1 MKRFIYTF
9 FSVVFLLT
17 SFSLQA
23 QTCSDGVQNGTE
35 TGVDCGGTC
44 PPCSTPCSITLNYST
59 PTFNPP
65 IVPGPAYTMS
75 SGTIST
81 DGGTFYDPGGPA
93 GSYGNNNLFTQTFCS
108 SVPNGQ
114 IQFQFTSWASES
126 CCDFL
131 TIYDGPTASGPTV
144 FSGSSNP
151 GTVTSTSGC
160 LTFFWDTDGS
170 VVAAGW
176 GATIA
181 IVNVQ
186 SPLECGGG
194 DIVLTALGQG
204 ASVLALDNDFD
215 FGTAGAGW
223 TSNVNASFSNP
234 CDPSIDGGT
243 YMWMGNSAQHPRIIQ
258 TVPLDLSCGGDICF
272 WLDFATQGAA
282 SPCEGIDLADEGV
295 FLEFS
300 VDGGAS
306 WTTMEYF
313 GPAGVGNN
321 TSGGGTN
328 AQMTSWNQYCYTIP
342 AAAETPA
349 TIIHWAQTGSSGLNN
364 DHWGIDNVSIS
375 SVADCTPYWYDY
387 TYLPPV
393 DDGPI
398 QNTNVTG
405 TATYEVIY
413 TNGTDACSTT
423 VVVPVAPCPCPDVV
437 VSGGGSFCAG
447 DSIPNVVFTVNG
459 GNNPLSLIYAIDGV
473 AQTPVSFSTNTF
485 TLYDPIV
492 GQYTILGITDP
503 SLCVGTFSGNVTV
516 TENPVPVFNSVSG
529 GDTYCTG
536 DVIADITVDAT
547 GAGPITVDFTIDGVA
562 QTPVTGTTPISL
574 GNGAGVYVVTSISDG
589 TCSLDISATETIV
602 INAIPVATAG
612 TSTASLC
619 AGESILLTGNITT
632 GTYSWTGPGGFTSTS
647 EDPTINNATVNQ
659 SGTYTL
665 IVTDNGCVSPP
676 STVDITVN
684 QLPVFNS
691 ISGGDT
697 YCAGDVVTSINVD
710 AAGAGPIT
718 VVFTIDGVAQTSVT
732 GTTPISLGNGAGVYE
747 VTSIS
752 DGTCSLDVSAT
763 ETIVINAIP
772 VATAGTSTASLCAG
786 ESILLTGNTTTGTY
800 SWTGPGGFTSTSED
814 PTINNAT
821 VNQSGTY
828 TLIVTE
834 NGCVSPPSTVD
845 ITVNAVP
852 VVTTDANSTICIG
865 TAVTLNGQGATT
877 YTWSGGI
884 TNGVPFTPNSTVTY
898 TVTGTSNGCTS
909 TATVTVT
916 VLPLPI
922 ADATTS
928 VDYGYQPLVVT
939 FDNNSLNATSY
950 VWDFGTGQTSSSSA
964 SSVTNTFS
972 NVGTFYIVLTASN
985 GICSDTWTDS
995 VVVIP
1000 YPAMEIDVPNVFTP
1014 NGDGSN
1020 DIYFINV
1027 VNGTSFEAVILNRWG
1042 NVVYSIDT
1050 LNAGWDGNVN
1060 GKEANEGVYFIKYT
1074 AKGLDGQTAE
1084 GHTNFHLVR

>member
-1 MKRFIYTF
+1 MKRFTYTF
-9 FSVVFLLT
+9 ICFVFLMT
-17 SFSLQA
+17 SYTVHA
-23 QTCSDGVQNGTE
+23 QTCSDGIQNGTE
-35 TGVDCGGTC
+35 TGIDCGGTC

-59 PTFNPP
+59 PTYNPP
-65 IVPGPAYTMS
+65 IIAGPNYTMS

-81 DGGTFYDPGGPA
+81 DGGTFYDPGGQS
-93 GSYGNNNLFTQTFCS
+93 GDYGNNNLFTQTFCS
-108 SVPNGQ
+108 SIPNSQ
-114 IQFQFTSWASES
+114 IQFIFTQWNLET
-126 CCDFL
+126 CCDYL
-131 TIYDGPTASGPTV
+131 IIYDGPTASGTQL
-144 FSGSSNP
+144 FNGNGSSNP
-151 GTVTSTSGC
+151 GTVTSTNGC
-160 LTFFWDTDGS
+160 LTFVWDSDGS
-170 VVAAGW
+170 VVYAGW
-176 GATIA
+176 AATIA
-181 IVNVQ
+181 VVNVQ
-186 SPLECGGG
+186 TPLECTGG
-194 DIVLTALGQG
+194 DIILTASGQG

-223 TSNVNASFSNP
+223 TTNVNADFTNP
-234 CDPSIDGGT
+234 CDASIDGGT

-272 WLDFATQGAA
+272 WLDFATQSDA

-300 VDGGAS
+300 IDGGTS
-306 WTTMEYF
+306 WTTIEYF

-328 AQMTSWNQYCYTIP
+328 PQMTSWNQYCYTIP
-342 AAAETPA
+342 PAAETPA

-387 TYLPPV
+387 TYLPPN

-398 QNTNVTG
+398 QNTNVTN
-405 TATYEVIY
+405 TTTYEVIY

-423 VVVPVAPCPCPDVV
+423 VVVPVAPCPCPDAV
-437 VSGGGSFCAG
+437 VSGGGTYCAG
-447 DSIPNVVFTVNG
+447 DSIPNVVFTVTG
-459 GNNPLSLIYAIDGV
+459 GNDPLELIYAIDGV
-473 AQTPVSFSTNTF
+473 AQAPVSFSTNTF
-485 TLYDPIV
+485 TLYDPIE
-492 GQYTILGITDP
+492 GQYTILGVTDP
-503 SLCVGTFSGNVTV
+503 SLCVGTFSGSVTV
-516 TENPVPVFNSVSG
+516 TENPVPIFNSVSG
-529 GDTYCTG
+529 GDTYCAG
-536 DVIADITVDAT
+536 DVITNITVDAT
-547 GAGPITVDFTIDGVA
+547 GAGPITVEFTIDGVA

-574 GNGAGVYVVTSISDG
+574 GNS
-589 TCSLDISATETIV
+589 
-602 INAIPVATAG
+602 
-612 TSTASLC
+612 
-619 AGESILLTGNITT
+619 
-632 GTYSWTGPGGFTSTS
+632 
-647 EDPTINNATVNQ
+647 
-659 SGTYTL
+659 
-665 IVTDNGCVSPP
+665 
-676 STVDITVN
+676 
-684 QLPVFNS
+684 
-691 ISGGDT
+691 
-697 YCAGDVVTSINVD
+697 
-710 AAGAGPIT
+710 
-718 VVFTIDGVAQTSVT
+718 
-732 GTTPISLGNGAGVYE
+732 AGVYE
-747 VTSIS
+747 ITSIS

-763 ETIVINAIP
+763 ETIVINPIP
-772 VATAGTSTASLCAG
+772 VATAGTSTATLCAG

-800 SWTGPGGFTSTSED
+800 AWTGPGGFTSTSED

-877 YTWSGGI
+877 YTWSGGV
-884 TNGVPFTPNSTVTY
+884 TNGVSFTPNSTVTY
-898 TVTGTSNGCTS
+898 TVTGTSNGCTA

-939 FDNNSLNATSY
+939 FDNNSINATSY

-985 GICSDTWTDS
+985 GVCSDTWTDS

-1020 DIYFINV
+1020 DIYYINI

-1042 NVVYSIDT
+1042 NVVFTIDT
-1050 LNAGWDGNVN
+1050 LNAGWDGNIN
-1060 GKEANEGVYFIKYT
+1060 GKEASEGVYFIKYS
-1074 AKGLDGQTAE
+1074 AKGLDGQSAE